1 MLALII
7 ANTHLFFCLRPVDL
21 EDKSDLKQEIEYM
34 KTRIEVLGADI
45 TRLQA
50 ELKDMEN
57 LNLDL
62 KTQLKE
68 VFVSHLSVIF
78 ISR

>member
-1 MLALII
+1 MI
-7 ANTHLFFCLRPVDL
+7 L

-57 LNLDL
+57 SNLDL

-68 VFVSHLSVIF
+68 VFVYHLNVIV
-78 ISR
+78 SSKLYVL

>member
-1 MLALII
+1 M
-7 ANTHLFFCLRPVDL
+7 NL

-45 TRLQA
+45 ARLQA

-57 LNLDL
+57 SNLDL
-62 KTQLKE
+62 KNQLKE
-68 VFVSHLSVIF
+68 VFVYHLNVIV
-78 ISR
+78 SSKLYVL